1 MNLTTLNSS
10 KLEPVRSVQA
20 AFAISGKACLL
31 AAMCIASSSI
41 MALQLGKHR
50 GAAVIGQALNIAVQ
64 ATADSPDELGAGCLD
79 ADVFYADNRVD
90 RSRVRVS
97 TEKPA
102 GSPQEVLIR
111 IRATLPIDEPVVTV
125 YLRTGCVQKIEKRY
139 VVLAD
144 VLSESATSGA
154 NVAPALP
161 ARAPGGAAG
170 TGVLQQAASPD
181 NGTIASPATARDR
194 RQIEKEAQREDIR
207 KRAAARSAAV
217 DALPAAQ
224 PPAEAA
230 SPSMSSKPPRNLKTE
245 KKPAADKPVSR
256 LKLEPLELLAE
267 RDPTLKPSSE
277 LRTSPTN
284 DPAQRSAAA
293 ALWRAIAAR
302 PEDILSDSQKLKT
315 LESTVAGL
323 QIQVKKNQQDMQNLG
338 GDIDKA
344 RTDKYA
350 NFLMYG
356 LGFLLTVAIAAGT
369 WLLGKRFRG
378 SSDTAMIQPWWRK
391 DSGQQVGWA
400 DSANGPRALA
410 SSHGFGL
417 DGTQLPRSSG
427 QAPSSA
433 NYLDLDLSDA
443 GVSGDDTRAG
453 SRSGAPAGRSGSGNS
468 ARANRADA
476 SLLTS
481 PSASRKSS
489 THKQAMSDEPT
500 VGLRADFTQSLTQAG
515 RAVKAEEL
523 FDVQQQADFFVSLGQ
538 KDQAVEVLRTH
549 IEESE
554 ETSALVYLDLIKL
567 YHQLGEQLEFEAFR
581 QEFNARFNAEMPEF
595 EAYSE
600 SANGAGLEAYPLAMS
615 RIVAL
620 WPSAKV
626 LNVIE
631 ESMFRQPDSQTTTFD
646 LEAYRELLLLYAMI
660 KDILHSQTVGK
671 GPTVA
676 LHQPRKLQGVQT
688 VLNEIGIEQ
697 ASTEPER
704 GSNFPMTAIVPLAAS
719 REVSAFNTDIDV
731 DIDVEI
737 GGEAATDAHDG
748 LKRAVAGNSIDFDF
762 DFDQPARVSLTDK
775 KNGGRSTL

>member
-1 MNLTTLNSS
+1 MNLTTLNPF
-10 KLEPVRSVQA
+10 KFKPVRSVQA

-64 ATADSPDELGAGCLD
+64 ATIDSPDELGAGCLD

-97 TEKPA
+97 TEKSA
-102 GSPQEVLIR
+102 GNPQEVLIR

-125 YLRTGCVQKIEKRY
+125 YLRTGCVQKMEKRY

-154 NVAPALP
+154 SVAPALP
-161 ARAPGGAAG
+161 ARVPGGAAG
-170 TGVLQQAASPD
+170 TGVAPQQAASPD
-181 NGTIASPATARDR
+181 SGAIASPATARDR
-194 RQIEKEAQREDIR
+194 RRIEQEAQREDTR
-207 KRAAARSAAV
+207 KRAAARPAAV
-217 DALPAAQ
+217 DASPAAQ

-230 SPSMSSKPPRNLKTE
+230 SPSLPSKPPRNLKTE

-356 LGFLLTVAIAAGT
+356 LGFLLLVAIAAGV
-369 WLLGKRFRG
+369 WLLGKRFR
-378 SSDTAMIQPWWRK
+378 SPSNTAMIQPWWRK

-400 DSANGPRALA
+400 DSANGPKASA
-410 SSHGFGL
+410 SSYGFGL

-443 GVSGDDTRAG
+443 GVSGDGTRAG

-468 ARANRADA
+468 ARASRVDA
-476 SLLTS
+476 SLLAS

-489 THKQAMSDEPT
+489 TRKQAMSDEPT
-500 VGLRADFTQSLTQAG
+500 VGLRADFTQSLSQAG

-660 KDILHSQTVGK
+660 KDILHGQSLGK

-676 LHQPRKLQGVQT
+676 LPQSRKLQGMQT
-688 VLNEIGIEQ
+688 VFNENGIEQ

-704 GSNFPMTAIVPLAAS
+704 GSNFPMTAIVPLATS

-731 DIDVEI
+731 DIDVDI
-737 GGEAATDAHDG
+737 GGEAATDADDG

-762 DFDQPARVSLTDK
+762 DQPARVSLTNK